1 MHQQISISLFVKEV
15 QWLHHGY
22 RENDGVFEGD
32 KPNPFL
38 PLKFPKFGKE
48 NGYPI
53 DKNPV

>member
-1 MHQQISISLFVKEV
+1 MQQQISLSLFVKEI

-22 RENDGVFEGD
+22 RENDGVFESD